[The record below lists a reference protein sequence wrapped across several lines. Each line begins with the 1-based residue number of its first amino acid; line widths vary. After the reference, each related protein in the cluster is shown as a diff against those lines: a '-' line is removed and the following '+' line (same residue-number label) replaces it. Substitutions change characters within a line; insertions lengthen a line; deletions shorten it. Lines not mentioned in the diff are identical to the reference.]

1 MQLAVVLIREVWLC
15 ELRTYGFSKDI
26 EWFRVGRGWGV
37 GELEDASEC
46 EEAKA
51 TMGNEEWV
59 NAYSME
65 SDSSCRSY
73 LLCGYFV
80 I

>member
-1 MQLAVVLIREVWLC
+1 MVQ
-15 ELRTYGFSKDI
+15 
-26 EWFRVGRGWGV
+26 GRGG
-37 GELEDASEC
+37 GGLEDASEC

-51 TMGNEEWV
+51 VMGNEEWV

-65 SDSSCRSY
+65 SDSPRSSY

>member
-1 MQLAVVLIREVWLC
+1 MVQGGGA
-15 ELRTYGFSKDI
+15 
-26 EWFRVGRGWGV
+26 
-37 GELEDASEC
+37 GEGGLEDASEC

-51 TMGNEEWV
+51 AMGNEEWV

-65 SDSSCRSY
+65 SDSFCSGY

>member
-26 EWFRVGRGWGV
+26 EWFRVFWEGGGGV
-37 GELEDASEC
+37 SEC

-51 TMGNEEWV
+51 AMGNEEWV
-59 NAYSME
+59 NAYSM
-65 SDSSCRSY
+65 
-73 LLCGYFV
+73 
-80 I
+80 

>member
-26 EWFRVGRGWGV
+26 EWFRVEEPGRGGCRMPQSVKRRRQRW
-37 GELEDASEC
+37 E
-46 EEAKA
+46 
-51 TMGNEEWV
+51 MNEWV

-65 SDSSCRSY
+65 SDSFCSGY

>member
-1 MQLAVVLIREVWLC
+1 MV
-15 ELRTYGFSKDI
+15 
-26 EWFRVGRGWGV
+26 RGG
-37 GELEDASEC
+37 GGCGGLEDASEC

-51 TMGNEEWV
+51 AMGSEEWV

-65 SDSSCRSY
+65 SDSSRSGY
-73 LLCGYFV
+73 SRRGYFV